1 MLKVSAVN
9 VGDFVFA
16 ACAGLEVAGN
26 GNHVVVVEVQAGH
39 GPVRARLSRLFF
51 NGQGLEVGVEL
62 HHAVIAGVGHLVG
75 KDHAAVG
82 LGVAAQA
89 RAHTGAVEDVVTQ
102 YQSSRL
108 ITDEVCAQH
117 ESLSQAVGFFLHGV
131 GQVYAQLR
139 AVA

>member
-1 MLKVSAVN
+1 MLKVGAVN

-51 NGQGLEVGVEL
+51 NGQGLEVSVEL

-89 RAHTGAVEDVVTQ
+89 RTHAGAVEDVVTQ
-102 YQSSRL
+102 YQSGRL
-108 ITDEVCAQH
+108 ITDEVCTQH
-117 ESLSQAVGFFLHGV
+117 ESLSQAVGFFLYGV